1 MSRIA
6 VAFYYLTRVWAFL
19 SRRFWQWV
27 IDAYLRRNCKSYGSM
42 SVYGHGR
49 FANVSGLSVGQN
61 IHVNFGPNWVC
72 DGGLTIGDNV
82 HISSNCTIY
91 TRNHNTRGRALP
103 YDDESIPRP
112 VSIGRNTWIGVNV
125 TILPGTQIGEGVIV
139 GAGAVVHGTVPAF
152 TILGASAPVKIGER
166 DRAHYDEIDHL
177 GHYGGP
183 GGRVFST
190 SARRN

>member
-6 VAFYYLTRVWAFL
+6 VALYYLTRVWAFL

-125 TILPGTQIGEGVIV
+125 TILPGTQIGEQ
-139 GAGAVVHGTVPAF
+139 P
-152 TILGASAPVKIGER
+152 
-166 DRAHYDEIDHL
+166 
-177 GHYGGP
+177 
-183 GGRVFST
+183 RVEYQ
-190 SARRN
+190 

>member
-6 VAFYYLTRVWAFL
+6 VALYYLTRVWAFL

-91 TRNHNTRGRALP
+91 TRNHNTRGRA
-103 YDDESIPRP
+103 P
-112 VSIGRNTWIGVNV
+112 VVGIGRA
-125 TILPGTQIGEGVIV
+125 GES
-139 GAGAVVHGTVPAF
+139 
-152 TILGASAPVKIGER
+152 SACPCRRG
-166 DRAHYDEIDHL
+166 RACRPSL
-177 GHYGGP
+177 
-183 GGRVFST
+183 
-190 SARRN
+190 RRG